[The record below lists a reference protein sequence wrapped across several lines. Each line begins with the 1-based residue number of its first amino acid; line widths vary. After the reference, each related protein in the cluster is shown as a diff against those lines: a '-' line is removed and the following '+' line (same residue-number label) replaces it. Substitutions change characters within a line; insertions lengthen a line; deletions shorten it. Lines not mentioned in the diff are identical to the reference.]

1 MLDFEFV
8 LALLSRWLH
17 ILAAITAVGGTIFAR
32 AVVFPALAPLPEEER
47 TRLHAALRVRWAML
61 VKAAIGFLLVSG
73 LYNFMITVSQ
83 YRVPSW
89 YHMVFGIKFL
99 LALAIFAIASLLI
112 GKSPAAQAVRSRAP
126 FWLNLNIALAV
137 AVVCL
142 SGVLRTAEKTPKPA
156 AGTPAEA
163 AEET

>member
-1 MLDFEFV
+1 
-8 LALLSRWLH
+8 LL
-17 ILAAITAVGGTIFAR
+17 
-32 AVVFPALAPLPEEER
+32 EDER
-47 TRLHAALRVRWAML
+47 VRLHAALRERWATI

-99 LALAIFAIASLLI
+99 LAMAIFAIASLLI
-112 GKSPAAQAVRSRAP
+112 GKSPAAQAVRARASL
-126 FWLNLNIALAV
+126 WLNVNIALAV
-137 AVVCL
+137 TVVCL

-156 AGTPAEA
+156 AAEA
-163 AEET
+163 VAAPE